1 MGRRK
6 RNAEAN
12 VQRYKARFVAKSYT
26 QQYGI
31 YYDGTFSSVAQIQS
45 IQVIL
50 ALVTFYDYALFE
62 MDVKITLLNG
72 NTDKQICMIQPER
85 YTEEESGRKVCKLN
99 KLIYRLTQTS
109 R

>member
-1 MGRRK
+1 M
-6 RNAEAN
+6 E
-12 VQRYKARFVAKSYT
+12 RYKIRFVAKSYT

-50 ALVTFYDYALFE
+50 ALVTFYDYALFQ
-62 MDVKITLLNG
+62 MDVKIALLNR
-72 NTDKQICMIQPER
+72 NTDKQICMIQPEG

-99 KLIYRLTQTS
+99 KSIYRLTQTS